1 MRRFVAV
8 TAGWILASPYWNTVC
23 IRGRRLLTTV
33 DMRVGAVASVC
44 LTSYIM
50 LMIHPKQAVRSYQRD
65 VWVAQRLLSLH
76 CLPPPASR
84 LIYLTSSSCSS
95 AVVIYDSRG
104 STSQVHVQGGFR
116 SHEVSRELEG
126 NRTKGIDWKCR
137 NINCETDLAF
147 T

>member
-50 LMIHPKQAVRSYQRD
+50 LMIHPKQAVRGPG
-65 VWVAQRLLSLH
+65 WRLSCSASFIATLP
-76 CLPPPASR
+76 PPPASR